1 MRGETRM
8 SQKNIKEDETSM
20 HDAEAARKALMEQA
34 RQQGVM
40 PVTDLAL
47 LRGDFWPEN
56 ESIDDL
62 ISTVHAWR
70 NEPETRR
77 TD

>member
-1 MRGETRM
+1 M
-8 SQKNIKEDETSM
+8 SRKNVEEDETSASRA
-20 HDAEAARKALMEQA
+20 DSARAALRELAK
-34 RQQGVM
+34 QQSIK
-40 PVTDLAL
+40 PVTELSL
-47 LRGDFWPEN
+47 LRGNFWPEN

-62 ISTVHAWR
+62 IKTVRAWR